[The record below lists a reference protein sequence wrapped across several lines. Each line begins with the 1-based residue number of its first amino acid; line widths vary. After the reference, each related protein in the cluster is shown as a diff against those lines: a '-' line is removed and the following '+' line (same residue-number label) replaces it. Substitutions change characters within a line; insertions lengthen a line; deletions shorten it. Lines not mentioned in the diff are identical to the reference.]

1 MCFHAAAGVTK
12 SHSHVV
18 EWMSGSRIQSHWP
31 WSTLWPISMFSR
43 ILATESMAVPATK
56 AVFFFDSSRVAR
68 PAISSVRCTLM
79 TRRM

>member
-18 EWMSGSRIQSHWP
+18 LWMSGSRIQSHCP
-31 WSTLWPISMFSR
+31 CSTLWPISMFSR
-43 ILATESMAVPATK
+43 IFATDSIAVPATR
-56 AVFFFDSSRVAR
+56 AVRLLDRSSVAR
-68 PAISSVRCTLM
+68 PATSRERCTLM